1 MKLFFTVKFN
11 SHLFDTHFYDVNL
24 PVHLLD
30 QTKQSTTSQINFRLI
45 GLGQKAFI
53 WSDSYSY
60 SLNWLTLLRLIQSD
74 RKLTAITIS
83 FREFMGPWAP
93 KSRLD
98 YAPIFFLFV
107 VFLDK
112 AKGQLLSKVTIVLFY
127 LPQKSKEKRII
138 RQENFTIKP
147 KSHTS
152 QIKAITASAQ
162 RRFNLTPSNNPD
174 G

>member
-1 MKLFFTVKFN
+1 M
-11 SHLFDTHFYDVNL
+11 
-24 PVHLLD
+24 HLLD

-60 SLNWLTLLRLIQSD
+60 SVNWLTLLRLIQSD
-74 RKLTAITIS
+74 RKLTTITIS

-93 KSRLD
+93 KSHLD

-112 AKGQLLSKVTIVLFY
+112 AKGQLLSKVSIVLFY

-174 G
+174 GYVSTFLFPSKTPQGEVINMAWKI

>member
-1 MKLFFTVKFN
+1 M
-11 SHLFDTHFYDVNL
+11 NL

-60 SLNWLTLLRLIQSD
+60 SVNWLTLLRLIQSD

-83 FREFMGPWAP
+83 FGEFMGLWAP
-93 KSRLD
+93 KSHLD

-112 AKGQLLSKVTIVLFY
+112 AKGQLLSKLVSIVLFY

-147 KSHTS
+147 KSHTL
-152 QIKAITASAQ
+152 QIKAVTASAQ

>member
-1 MKLFFTVKFN
+1 M
-11 SHLFDTHFYDVNL
+11 NL

-53 WSDSYSY
+53 WCKFSV
-60 SLNWLTLLRLIQSD
+60 NWLTLLRLIQSD

-112 AKGQLLSKVTIVLFY
+112 AKGQLLCKVTIVLFY

>member
-1 MKLFFTVKFN
+1 MFFLTARARFQDLLFSSSTVNYVFKRDQLVGGSARDWKKHQMKLFFTVKFN
-11 SHLFDTHFYDVNL
+11 SL
-24 PVHLLD
+24 PLIWYSLLRCESPSAPFLD

-93 KSRLD
+93 KSHLD

-107 VFLDK
+107 VFWTKLK
-112 AKGQLLSKVTIVLFY
+112 VNCWASKS
-127 LPQKSKEKRII
+127 P
-138 RQENFTIKP
+138 
-147 KSHTS
+147 
-152 QIKAITASAQ
+152 
-162 RRFNLTPSNNPD
+162 
-174 G
+174 